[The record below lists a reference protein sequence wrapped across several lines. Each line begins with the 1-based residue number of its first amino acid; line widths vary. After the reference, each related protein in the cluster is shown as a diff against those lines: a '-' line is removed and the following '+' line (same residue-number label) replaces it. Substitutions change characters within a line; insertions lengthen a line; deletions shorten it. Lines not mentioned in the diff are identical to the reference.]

1 MERLQAEVRPV
12 PVADNGLINDKDTD
26 NMPFLKAV
34 LKEALRLHPPI
45 PLLVPHRATKDV
57 NINGYD
63 IDAGTMVITNA
74 WTIGRD
80 PAIWE
85 DPEEFRPERF
95 LGSSVD
101 YMGQDFELIPF
112 GAGRRGCPGIM
123 FAMASNEVVISN
135 LVRSFNWEMPRG
147 MRAEDIDMSECTGL
161 TIHRKVHLRAVPV
174 PLSAD
179 SN

>member
-1 MERLQAEVRPV
+1 MERLQAEVRAV

-57 NINGYD
+57 NIKGYD

-80 PAIWE
+80 PAIRE
-85 DPEEFRPERF
+85 DPEEFR
-95 LGSSVD
+95 
-101 YMGQDFELIPF
+101 
-112 GAGRRGCPGIM
+112 
-123 FAMASNEVVISN
+123 
-135 LVRSFNWEMPRG
+135 
-147 MRAEDIDMSECTGL
+147 
-161 TIHRKVHLRAVPV
+161 
-174 PLSAD
+174 
-179 SN
+179 